1 MGIFSYYLGEM
12 DIPEA
17 DRPEYARQALAILRA
32 GGMMSVEQIHLCGK
46 SMYLLFPP
54 EFDEKGEAS
63 GYYNYLDNQSWEPWK
78 LSTENGVFWSNKIG
92 GNCFYHTI
100 IAVNILSSL
109 WAKSY
114 GAATVDGR
122 LVKEEPYHQLIR
134 ASTLSSGQNK
144 RWHCHR
150 PRLAPASLR
159 PLPRQRS
166 FLLAGKSFGVFRE
179 RKRRHGEADE
189 AAGLSPGNEENE
201 GGCCFHPEKP
211 WLPLSTDGISA
222 GSTACWERPIQT
234 GGLHRFGL
242 WKSCCIRRTNVQNIT
257 VI

>member
-122 LVKEEPYHQLIR
+122 LVKENP
-134 ASTLSSGQNK
+134 
-144 RWHCHR
+144 
-150 PRLAPASLR
+150 
-159 PLPRQRS
+159 
-166 FLLAGKSFGVFRE
+166 
-179 RKRRHGEADE
+179 
-189 AAGLSPGNEENE
+189 
-201 GGCCFHPEKP
+201 
-211 WLPLSTDGISA
+211 ISA